1 MRESYLQRGT
11 SMKAVKMLGNK
22 QVSVVDMPD
31 PQADSNEYRLE
42 QSLRCGADQAL
53 SPTLRE
59 MTC

>member
-1 MRESYLQRGT
+1 
-11 SMKAVKMLGNK
+11 MKAVKMLGNK

-53 SPTLRE
+53 SPTMRE